1 MSRPRPRSHGRMG
14 LYAAPAGRL
23 LPALVATGTA
33 AVLGL
38 GVAAVASSSHTGL
51 SVADT
56 SSANVVRDAS
66 GATVPAPS
74 VDGPSVDGPSVDGPS
89 VDGPSVDG
97 PPMDGTD
104 TTVGTAGTATFG
116 NHVGALVAPP
126 RKPKPWLWTYDVL
139 VTTHFRDDKAGH
151 RAFPSFDVRPVSAT
165 SLPPGVEQRTEAL
178 LADVTQELVS
188 QFDSQASS
196 LGGTGYRLELDAQ
209 VPLRDGPLLAVRL
222 DDSSDFQGA
231 HPLVF
236 SRSVVVDLRTGR
248 AVSLGSLLAPGGTTG
263 LDRVARAAYLHTAGD
278 YLFPDVVA
286 SWSALRATWWP
297 QSDGLHLVADQCD
310 LAACAAGEPE
320 VVLPWPQVKPL
331 LSPAGAALLPW

>member
-1 MSRPRPRSHGRMG
+1 MSRPRPRSHGRRG

-74 VDGPSVDGPSVDGPS
+74 VDVPSVDGA
-89 VDGPSVDG
+89 
-97 PPMDGTD
+97 D

-196 LGGTGYRLELDAQ
+196 LSGTGYRLELDAQ

-248 AVSLGSLLAPGGTTG
+248 AVSLSSLLAPGGTAG

>member
-74 VDGPSVDGPSVDGPS
+74 V
-89 VDGPSVDG
+89 
-97 PPMDGTD
+97 DGTD

-248 AVSLGSLLAPGGTTG
+248 AVSLSSLLAPGGTAG